1 MKKHTRVLS
10 ALLGLLMLCGIFAA
24 CRTGGGDKPGSG
36 GTETV
41 PQTGNY
47 VADYLPDGKF
57 EGRTFTVAN
66 FGDVRSFDISQDDA
80 TNTFDKA
87 KYQRNQLIEARYG
100 MEFAENLIASGYD
113 EKQER
118 YYARVCD
125 GHANCVPASK
135 R

>member
-10 ALLGLLMLCGIFAA
+10 ALLGLLTLCGIFAA

-100 MEFAENLIASGYD
+100 MEYDENLIASGYD
-113 EKQER
+113 EC
-118 YYARVCD
+118 YTA
-125 GHANCVPASK
+125 
-135 R
+135 